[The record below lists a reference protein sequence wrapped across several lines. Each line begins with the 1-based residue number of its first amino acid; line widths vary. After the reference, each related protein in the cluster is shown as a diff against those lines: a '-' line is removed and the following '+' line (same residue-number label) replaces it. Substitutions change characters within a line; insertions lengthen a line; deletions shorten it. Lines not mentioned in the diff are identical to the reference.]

1 MLKKSTFFA
10 FIATLALTLT
20 AAGEEPR
27 TLKVLRAFP
36 VHHTDRNE
44 DPAKR
49 EARLLDFSQ
58 AVDTVTQD
66 PTEKAAL
73 LTIARFESHIAA
85 YVYENRCSDGPRG
98 KHECDAGRA
107 KGLLQLQP
115 SNLHPVI
122 PDSLTEQA
130 DIALRLW
137 RGYRARCSR
146 VVSDEFAGAF
156 DAYGT
161 GGSCAPSKWAK
172 ERATYMRSII
182 RRL

>member
-1 MLKKSTFFA
+1 MLKKSPFFA
-10 FIATLALTLT
+10 FVVTLALAVTT
-20 AAGEEPR
+20 FADEPR
-27 TLKVLRAFP
+27 TLKVLRSFP

-44 DPAKR
+44 DPSKR
-49 EARLLDFSQ
+49 DARLQDFAK
-58 AVDTVTQD
+58 AVDAVTQD

-73 LTIARFESHIAA
+73 LTIARYESHIAA

-115 SNLHPVI
+115 NDNHPVI
-122 PDSLTEQA
+122 PDDTTEQA
-130 DIALRLW
+130 EIAVRLW
-137 RGYRARCSR
+137 RGYRSRCAR
-146 VVSDEFAGAF
+146 VVPDEFAGAF

-172 ERATYMRSII
+172 DRADYMRSII